1 MVALDLNQ
9 IIQKLVDITKEYG
22 ALFQVC
28 VCGWMNGWACICF
41 CGCGCVRVYV
51 LYLVCTTTDN
61 CVFVPGILHIHMICG
76 GHCIVLQGCAAQCS
90 VVHCVAVCCGVC
102 VGPLCCSVVRSVCCS
117 M

>member
-51 LYLVCTTTDN
+51 RVC
-61 CVFVPGILHIHMICG
+61 
-76 GHCIVLQGCAAQCS
+76 QW
-90 VVHCVAVCCGVC
+90 GVC
-102 VGPLCCSVVRSVCCS
+102 VYMFVCLVSGLCG
-117 M
+117 